1 MASSQSMSG
10 LDADTPLPPPI
21 QRVMDPGKASKYM
34 LHLEQK
40 SWKDIVIYQSNGS
53 PRLLRS
59 VRGGHDEFGGIRHG
73 RPTGPIHFFH

>member
-34 LHLEQK
+34 LHLD
-40 SWKDIVIYQSNGS
+40 SLN
-53 PRLLRS
+53 
-59 VRGGHDEFGGIRHG
+59 HG
-73 RPTGPIHFFH
+73 KTL